1 MWSAAEMSEDIS
13 LVTSEASTFVAVL
26 LKFVTAIDQLFGVSA
41 VTFVGDGSGFAAGVG
56 FGATFM
62 VYDLD

>member
-26 LKFVTAIDQLFGVSA
+26 LKFVTAID
-41 VTFVGDGSGFAAGVG
+41 
-56 FGATFM
+56 
-62 VYDLD
+62 